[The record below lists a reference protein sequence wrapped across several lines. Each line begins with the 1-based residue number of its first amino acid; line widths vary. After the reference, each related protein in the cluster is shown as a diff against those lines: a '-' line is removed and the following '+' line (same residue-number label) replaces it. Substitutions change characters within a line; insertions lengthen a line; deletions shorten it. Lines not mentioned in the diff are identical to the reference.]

1 MFAVKNVSEKMR
13 ELLTDEN
20 TEVYSNPTIRVK
32 LESMSHDI
40 YIYTRGTDNH
50 RPLTISSETL
60 LVRF

>member
-40 YIYTRGTDNH
+40 YTQGVQ
-50 RPLTISSETL
+50 TITGHSL
-60 LVRF
+60 YLQRLC